1 MDTFQFTFEGLAGL
15 ALGEEGRVCPCSV
28 SSLAAALPYSN
39 PEPDSFGLRW
49 MQGTFIIF
57 AMSAALTYPA
67 LLIILWSVLL
77 SNKTQR
83 HLFVAAQV
91 MNAWSAL
98 DVFEVSIMAGVLE
111 IERFAQFIVCTKCD
125 GLESLLP

>member
-1 MDTFQFTFEGLAGL
+1 MSMLCFLPGGSPALQQPGARQLWSALDAGNIHHL
-15 ALGEEGRVCPCSV
+15 
-28 SSLAAALPYSN
+28 
-39 PEPDSFGLRW
+39 
-49 MQGTFIIF
+49 

-67 LLIILWSVLL
+67 LLIILWSVPL

-111 IERFAQFIVCTKCD
+111 IERFAQIIVGTKCD
-125 GLESLLP
+125 GLETLLREPNWPTRSRAA